1 MKIRFVTIED
11 TEKLLNIYNQYID
24 TNITFEYKLPSVDEF
39 RQRIIDISRD
49 YPYIVLENNDAICG
63 YAYAHRFK
71 ERDAYAWGAELSIYL
86 DKNICAKGYGKKLY
100 LTLIEILKLQG
111 VKTVYACVT
120 GKNTNSENFHEHL
133 GFKTV
138 GTFKNAGYK
147 NNSWHNI
154 VWFEKQIND
163 YDINPQQIISVKD
176 LDIVKIQEIFN

>member
-1 MKIRFVTIED
+1 M
-11 TEKLLNIYNQYID
+11 NIYNQYID

-49 YPYIVLENNDAICG
+49 YPYIMLENNDTICG

-111 VKTVYACVT
+111 VKTVCACVT
-120 GKNTNSENFHEHL
+120 GQNTNSENFHEHL

-138 GTFKNAGYK
+138 GTLKNVGYK

-176 LDIVKIQEIFN
+176 LDIVKIQENFN